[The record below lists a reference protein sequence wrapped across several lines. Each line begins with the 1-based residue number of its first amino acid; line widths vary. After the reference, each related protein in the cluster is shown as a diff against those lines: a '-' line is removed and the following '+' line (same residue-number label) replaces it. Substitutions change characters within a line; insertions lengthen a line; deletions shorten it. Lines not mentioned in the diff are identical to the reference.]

1 MTFEKPRMEFVAINL
16 DSEVTAASPC
26 VSEAQRAG
34 LETCDCTDGY
44 KDGATG
50 ADEEYCDPGAFEFWE

>member
-1 MTFEKPRMEFVAINL
+1 MTFEKPKMEFVVIDMDEITL
-16 DSEVTAASPC
+16 ASPC

-50 ADEEYCDPGAFEFWE
+50 AAEPECPPGAFEL

>member
-1 MTFEKPRMEFVAINL
+1 MTFEKPKVEFVEIGMDMATL
-16 DSEVTAASPC
+16 ASPC
-26 VSEAQRAG
+26 VSEELRAG

-50 ADEEYCDPGAFEFWE
+50 ADEPECEEGAFEL

>member
-1 MTFEKPRMEFVAINL
+1 MTFEKPKMEFVTIDL
-16 DSEVTAASPC
+16 DVDVTCASPC
-26 VSEAQRAG
+26 VSEKSRAG

-50 ADEEYCDPGAFEFWE
+50 ADEEDCEPGVYEW